1 MVLSLPCLC
10 KIQSTTFIYS
20 NLFFSKRE
28 SAEWRHGDSQC
39 RRENTS
45 SPMGDHWQVSKKPSP
60 ENQIRDF
67 GRWGGDRLASVN
79 TEHGDNI
86 GLLIH
91 DKENWGI
98 SLNQSL
104 LKYEAKEASFYYVY
118 ICLSCPFY
126 DFYFYKILIWWR
138 MVSSHFIWSIQ
149 YISYWLHLRNVPMPV
164 HYADCCLF

>member
-1 MVLSLPCLC
+1 
-10 KIQSTTFIYS
+10 
-20 NLFFSKRE
+20 
-28 SAEWRHGDSQC
+28 
-39 RRENTS
+39 
-45 SPMGDHWQVSKKPSP
+45 MGDHWQVSKKPSP

-79 TEHGDNI
+79 TERGDNI

-91 DKENWGI
+91 DEKNWGI
-98 SLNQSL
+98 SLNLSL
-104 LKYEAKEASFYYVY
+104 LKYDAKEASFYYVY

-149 YISYWLHLRNVPMPV
+149 YISYWLHLRNVPVSQCRSMMLTAVCFSGDTRPV
-164 HYADCCLF
+164 RLLLVAEEGVLLRPVSEDIREHLGPVPQGDCYE